1 MRKCRQFNAK
11 IDQRHRRGQSGD
23 EKSKRRLSKE
33 EVVRECQWEEQ
44 CVVSGRNDD
53 DTLPHRRGHLA
64 ATWISL
70 KIATLVVDKN
80 GFSFFFRS
88 LALTLCSR
96 RSPPL
101 LITQFSTR
109 MPLIKRLG
117 TQSCAFCNTKY
128 RLRPSNLLCQTSET
142 FAIKSVRIQYCDLL
156 SPS

>member
-70 KIATLVVDKN
+70 KIATLVVDKTRVSL
-80 GFSFFFRS
+80 FSS
-88 LALTLCSR
+88 APL
-96 RSPPL
+96 RSPCVL
-101 LITQFSTR
+101 DALH
-109 MPLIKRLG
+109 
-117 TQSCAFCNTKY
+117 
-128 RLRPSNLLCQTSET
+128 LC
-142 FAIKSVRIQYCDLL
+142 
-156 SPS
+156 